1 MKKWWWILVVVLV
14 VVVALGYFMFFS
26 APVVTNFE
34 ECVLAGNP
42 VMESYPRQCI
52 DHGVT
57 FVEQVGTRVDE
68 TDGYKI
74 VYGTE
79 TVDDT
84 AYYELDCKRLGGKF
98 ETCGSPCAKGK
109 ICAAVCAYTCEGL
122 S

>member
-1 MKKWWWILVVVLV
+1 MKRKWLV
-14 VVVALGYFMFFS
+14 VVVIIALLVAGYFYIFS
-26 APVVTNFE
+26 SSKATTFE

-79 TVDDT
+79 TVLDT
-84 AYYELDCKRLGGKF
+84 AYYELDCKRLGGTF